1 MIDGGGKKPKQ
12 PNLKET
18 KRGNFKLCQRSYS
31 SRDAIKFI
39 SVLLNF
45 TLEKLYLLVKQGLY
59 CIRSQYQASYSE
71 SWKILYKLLI
81 NVCFFLSVP
90 GKFWNFCCFITF
102 AGLCAINHGVYT
114 VFHDV
119 LAVSSQTPLQTDL
132 FLILLNLLPTCL
144 NIPSALIFI
153 SASPHF
159 IFIQILQ
166 PI

>member
-1 MIDGGGKKPKQ
+1 MAISISLPR
-12 PNLKET
+12 
-18 KRGNFKLCQRSYS
+18 KRRYFGEESWRTSLLF
-31 SRDAIKFI
+31 IK
-39 SVLLNF
+39 
-45 TLEKLYLLVKQGLY
+45 LLVLDKTELTRFIFP
-59 CIRSQYQASYSE
+59 CTASGVSIKLHTQNLG
-71 SWKILYKLLI
+71 KILYILLI
-81 NVCFFLSVP
+81 NVCFFLRVP
-90 GKFWNFCCFITF
+90 GNFWNFCCFITF

-114 VFHDV
+114 VFHNLLV
-119 LAVSSQTPLQTDL
+119 VSSQTPLQTDL